1 MAYKIAVASSDG
13 VNINVKFGA
22 TDSFLVYEINDDDE
36 INFLEKRLIV
46 LNEDNSVNNENEFS
60 INPKSDCNSSC
71 NTNSC
76 GNGGGGCGGPS
87 GVASRVELIGDCR
100 SVVCAKVGFQAQ
112 KQFEKKAISVF
123 DIECP
128 IDFALKKIS
137 SYYKA
142 IDGKQKWQ
150 TQ

>member
-13 VNINVKFGA
+13 VNIDVKFGA
-22 TDSFLVYEINDDDE
+22 IDSFLVYEIDDDE
-36 INFLEKRLIV
+36 INFLEKRLIALDEENV
-46 LNEDNSVNNENEFS
+46 TKTSANVNS
-60 INPKSDCNSSC
+60 KSDCNSSC

-76 GNGGGGCGGPS
+76 GGGAKGCGGPS
-87 GVASRVELIGDCR
+87 GVTSRVELIGDCR

-150 TQ
+150 ANL